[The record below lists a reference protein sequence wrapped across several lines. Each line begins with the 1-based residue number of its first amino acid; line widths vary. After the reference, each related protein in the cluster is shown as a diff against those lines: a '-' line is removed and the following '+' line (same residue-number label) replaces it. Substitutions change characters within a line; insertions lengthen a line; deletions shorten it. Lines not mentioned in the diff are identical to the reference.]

1 MRIIG
6 GEHRGATI
14 RTPKGGDTRPTT
26 DRVREALFNVLAHA
40 DFAPPLH
47 GARVIDLFAG
57 SGALGLEA
65 LSRGAA
71 FALFVDT
78 DAKARAAIRDN
89 LMRLGLQG
97 RGKIWRRDAT
107 RMGRCAPMPPFDLAL
122 LDPPYGQGLGERALR
137 GLHEGGWLRPDAL
150 VVLEEST
157 RSTVTPPAPF
167 EPLDA
172 RTYGDT
178 ALHFLRHA
186 APTMA

>member
-14 RTPKGGDTRPTT
+14 RTPRGRDTRPTT
-26 DRVREALFNVLAHA
+26 DRVREALFNVLTHA
-40 DFAPPLH
+40 DCALPLS
-47 GARVIDLFAG
+47 GARVLDLFAG

-65 LSRGAA
+65 LSRGAG

-97 RGKIWRRDAT
+97 RAKIWRHDAT

-137 GLHEGGWLRPDAL
+137 ALHAGGWLKPDAL
-150 VVLEEST
+150 VVLEESA
-157 RSTVTPPAPF
+157 RSAVTPPAPF
-167 EPLDA
+167 ELLDV

-186 APTMA
+186 APSAP